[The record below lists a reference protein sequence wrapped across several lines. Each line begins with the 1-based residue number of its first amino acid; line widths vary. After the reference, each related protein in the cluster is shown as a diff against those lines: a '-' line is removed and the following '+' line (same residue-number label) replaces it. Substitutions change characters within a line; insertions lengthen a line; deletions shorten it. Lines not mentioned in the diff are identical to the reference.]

1 MSAKTIICT
10 ASNDRFFQVSL
21 SLLRSIRDQQSAD
34 IEIGYLDLGLS
45 VENRATL
52 AKFAPEVA
60 APGWDIDFSPPG
72 GDCSTL
78 GSGFKAMVSRPFLRD
93 HFPGYETY
101 IWIDADAW
109 IQHWWAIEWLE
120 KSARQGRISIVPEM
134 DPAYAHCFDIKSYV
148 RWTVEQQTGYFGADE
163 AKRVG
168 YNPVL
173 NCGVFSM
180 PAAHPVWGDWAQAMR
195 TALGR
200 KVGFYADQMSL
211 NFAVYTT
218 DHPRCFLPS
227 TFNWLANM
235 ALPAFDPEA
244 GEFVEPDIPHRPIG
258 ILHLTGDTKLAS
270 QRIAIVGRGEEMET
284 RLFYDS
290 RRRDKAKI
298 R

>member
-1 MSAKTIICT
+1 MSARTIICT
-10 ASNDRFFQVSL
+10 ASDDRFFRVSL

-34 IEIGYLDLGLS
+34 IDIGYLDLGLS
-45 VENRATL
+45 GDNRASL
-52 AKFAPEVA
+52 SKFAPEVA
-60 APGWDIDFSPPG
+60 EPGWDIDFSPPA
-72 GDCSTL
+72 GDRSSMSP
-78 GSGFKAMVSRPFLRD
+78 GYKAMVSRPFLRD

-120 KSARQGRISIVPEM
+120 KGARQGRLSIVPEM
-134 DPAYAHCFDIKSYV
+134 DRAYAHCFDIKSYV
-148 RWTVEQQTGYFGADE
+148 RWTVEQQTGYFGVE
-163 AKRVG
+163 QAKRVG

-180 PAAHPVWGDWAQAMR
+180 PAAHPVWGRWAEAMR
-195 TALGR
+195 AALSH
-200 KVGFYADQMSL
+200 KVGFFADQMSL
-211 NFAVYTT
+211 NYVVYTT

-235 ALPAFDPEA
+235 ALPAFDP
-244 GEFVEPDIPHRPIG
+244 GTGSFVEPGIPYHPIG
-258 ILHLTGDTKLAS
+258 ILHLAGDTKLDN
-270 QRIAIVGRGEEMET
+270 QRVAIVGRDETMES

-290 RRRDKAKI
+290 RRRDKTGI